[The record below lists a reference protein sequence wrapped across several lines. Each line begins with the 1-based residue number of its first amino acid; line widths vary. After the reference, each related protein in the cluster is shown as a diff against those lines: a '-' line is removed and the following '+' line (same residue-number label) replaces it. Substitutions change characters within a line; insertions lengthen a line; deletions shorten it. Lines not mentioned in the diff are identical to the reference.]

1 MSDIVVRPVELG
13 DRTAWEPLWKGY
25 QQFYKV
31 DLPAEVTETTWQ
43 RFHNPA
49 EPVYALVAERE
60 GQLIGVT
67 HYLFHRSTWMLGR
80 SCYLQDLFVAPE
92 ARGHGVG
99 RLLIE
104 AVYRAAKV
112 AGAERVH
119 WLTHETNSTAMH
131 LYDRIADR
139 SGFVQYRK
147 NL

>member
-1 MSDIVVRPVELG
+1 MSDIVVRLVELS
-13 DRTAWEPLWKGY
+13 DRAEWEPLWKGY

-49 EPVYALVAERE
+49 EPVYALVAECE
-60 GQLIGVT
+60 GQLLGVA

-104 AVYRAAKV
+104 AVYRSAKA

-119 WLTHETNSTAMH
+119 WLTHETNSTAMQ

-139 SGFVQYRK
+139 SGFVQYHK